1 MHVLQG
7 KPDMKFHFI
16 ASQHSQARA
25 RYDALTEKYGQ
36 ADIAQADMLIVL
48 GGDGQMLHAMR
59 EAISYQKPLFGMNCG
74 RVGFLMNEYSDADLP
89 HRLSHAETVTI
100 HPLVL
105 EATDRHGKTH
115 HAHAINEVSLLRQ
128 THNAAHCAIYVNDR
142 LEMEQLICDGVL
154 LATPA
159 GSTAYNLS
167 AHGPILPVGA
177 ELLALTPI
185 SAFRPRRW
193 RGALLPAHSVVRIE
207 VNEADFRPQSVTA
220 DNIEFRDIT
229 RAIIRQDSEI
239 AIPVLYDPG
248 HGLSE
253 RIISEQFNS

>member
-1 MHVLQG
+1 
-7 KPDMKFHFI
+7 MKLHFI
-16 ASQHSQARA
+16 ASQHPQSVERFDKLVQS
-25 RYDALTEKYGQ
+25 YGQ
-36 ADIAQADMLIVL
+36 SDIADADILVVL

-74 RVGFLMNEYSDADLP
+74 RVGFLMNDFSEDSLHD
-89 HRLSHAETVTI
+89 RLEKAEAVTI
-100 HPLVL
+100 HPLAL
-105 EATDRHGKTH
+105 EAIDSAGHTH

-128 THNAAHCAIYVNDR
+128 THNAAHCSIYVNDK

-167 AHGPILPVGA
+167 AHGPIIPLGA
-177 ELLALTPI
+177 EMLALTPI

-193 RGALLPAHSVVRIE
+193 RGALLPAHSVVKIE

-229 RAIIRQDSEI
+229 QAVIRQDSAI
-239 AIPVLYDPG
+239 SIPVLYDPG

-253 RIISEQFNS
+253 RIISEQFNTYSS